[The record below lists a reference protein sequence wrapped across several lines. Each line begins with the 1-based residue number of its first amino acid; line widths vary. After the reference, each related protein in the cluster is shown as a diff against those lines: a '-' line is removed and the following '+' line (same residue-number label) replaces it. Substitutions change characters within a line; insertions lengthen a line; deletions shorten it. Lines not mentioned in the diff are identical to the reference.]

1 MTPPE
6 VDDSYP
12 QTICLVSIF
21 LHHCILIQ
29 GEVLTKYESLALP
42 LLPLFWYSVPKA

>member
-1 MTPPE
+1 MTPSE

-12 QTICLVSIF
+12 QTICLVF
-21 LHHCILIQ
+21 LHHCILIL
-29 GEVLTKYESLALP
+29 GEVLTQYESLALP